1 MIVNEEESKGDT
13 GDDMVRVRQ
22 KNLEVRS
29 LDQ

>member
-1 MIVNEEESKGDT
+1 MIVIEEETKDS

-29 LDQ
+29 LD